1 MQERIQK
8 ILAQAGIASR
18 RKCEQLIAEGK
29 VQVNG
34 KTATLGEKASPED
47 KITVEGK
54 PIILQKKTYI
64 ALNKPRGYVTTV
76 SEQHGMK
83 TVMDLVKIKQR
94 VYPVGRLDKH
104 TEGLLLLTNDGEFAN
119 KLTHPRYE
127 IEKEYY
133 VELDK
138 PLSQEEIDHLN
149 RGVMIDD
156 RKIRIKDLEIR
167 NKEVLLRIHE
177 GRKHIVRRIF
187 EKLGKEV
194 KRLVRTRIAML
205 ELGDLQRGKWR
216 YLTPAE
222 IKQIRTH
229 STSR

>member
-1 MQERIQK
+1 M
-8 ILAQAGIASR
+8 
-18 RKCEQLIAEGK
+18 
-29 VQVNG
+29 QVNG
-34 KTATLGEKASPED
+34 KVATLGEKASHED